1 MSRGYERS
9 ERVRIRQLDLGVG
22 GAGGD
27 VVGGIIQ
34 GAGDSGVFMAG
45 GANDYICTRRVYG
58 EGTMSTGHWSF
69 D

>member
-1 MSRGYERS
+1 MSQGYERS

-22 GAGGD
+22 RAGGD

-45 GANDYICTRRVYG
+45 GANDYI
-58 EGTMSTGHWSF
+58 
-69 D
+69 